1 MSSFT
6 LISAALRRKKTRTFL
21 TFSSVV
27 FAFLI
32 FGVLSMLQTAFSMGA
47 DIANEDRLV
56 VRHRVSLF
64 QLLPQSY
71 EADMEEI
78 PGVVDAMHMTWFG
91 GVYQDP
97 SNWMSMQSP
106 VVPAEYLD
114 MYPEILLTEEEKTRW
129 IETRNGA
136 IAGRAVAERLG
147 WKVGDRIPLRPT
159 IWRQEGQGDAA
170 WEFELVGIYRSDV
183 EGSDENQFLFRYD
196 YFDEAR
202 SFGRGQVGWFAV
214 RIADPDRAAEV
225 AAAIDDTFRNS
236 AAETKSES
244 EGAFAAGFANQ
255 LGNLGLIVTSIL
267 GAVFFTTLLVAG
279 NTMAQSVRERIG
291 EIGLLKALGFT
302 ATRVQRLVLMESVTL
317 VTSAGFLGMLLA
329 VGLQRVLRSALAAFF
344 PGLYLRPEDLLLG
357 LGLAVAT
364 GLVVGVFPAWRAM
377 RLETALA
384 LRRL

>member
-32 FGVLSMLQTAFSMGA
+32 FGVLSMLQTAFSMGVDLA
-47 DIANEDRLV
+47 GEDRLV

-71 EADMEEI
+71 EADMEEV
-78 PGVVDAMHMTWFG
+78 PGVIDAVHMTWFG

-97 SNWMSMQSP
+97 SNFFMQSP
-106 VVPAEYLD
+106 VEPAEYLD
-114 MYPEILLTEEEKTRW
+114 MYPEVSVPEEAKLRW

-136 IAGRAVAERLG
+136 IVGRALAERLG
-147 WKVGDRIPLRPT
+147 WEVGDRIPIQPT
-159 IWRQEGQGDAA
+159 IWRQEGRGDEA
-170 WEFELVGIYRSDV
+170 WEFEIVGIYSSDV
-183 EGSDENQFLFRYD
+183 EGFDETQFLFRYD
-196 YFDEAR
+196 FFDETR
-202 SFGRGQVGWFAV
+202 SFGRGQVGWFMV
-214 RIADPDRAAEV
+214 RINDPERAAEI
-225 AAAIDDTFRNS
+225 AAAIDDSFRNS

-255 LGNLGLIVTSIL
+255 VGNLGLIVTSIL
-267 GAVFFTTLLVAG
+267 AAVFFTILLVAG

-302 ATRVQRLVLMESVTL
+302 GSRVQRLVLMESVTL
-317 VTSAGFLGMLLA
+317 VTTAGFLGMLLA
-329 VGLQRVLRSALAAFF
+329 VGLERGFRQALAAYF
-344 PGLYLRPEDLLLG
+344 PGLYLRPEDLALG
-357 LGLAVAT
+357 LGIAVAT
-364 GLVVGVFPAWRAM
+364 GLVVGIFPARRAM

>member
-6 LISAALRRKKTRTFL
+6 LIAAALRRKKTRTFL

-47 DIANEDRLV
+47 EIANEDRLV

-97 SNWMSMQSP
+97 SNFFMQSP
-106 VVPAEYLD
+106 VEPAEYLD
-114 MYPEILLTEEEKTRW
+114 MYPEILVPEEAKLRW

-136 IAGRAVAERLG
+136 IAGRALVERLG
-147 WKVGDRIPLRPT
+147 WEVGDRIPIQPT
-159 IWRQEGQGDAA
+159 IWRQQGRGDDA
-170 WEFELVGIYRSDV
+170 WEFELVGVYDADV
-183 EGSDENQFLFRYD
+183 EGFDQTQFLFRYD
-196 YFDEAR
+196 FFDEAR
-202 SFGRGQVGWFAV
+202 SFGRGQVGWFMV
-214 RIADPDRAAEV
+214 RIADPDRAPEI

-255 LGNLGLIVTSIL
+255 VGNLGLIVTSIL
-267 GAVFFTTLLVAG
+267 AAVFFTILLVAG

-302 ATRVQRLVLMESVTL
+302 GARVQRLVLMESVTL
-317 VTSAGFLGMLLA
+317 VTTAGFLGMILA
-329 VGLQRVLRSALAAFF
+329 VGLERVLRPALSAYF
-344 PGLYLRPEDLLLG
+344 PGLFLRPEDLLIG

-364 GLVVGVFPAWRAM
+364 GLVVGIFPARRAM

>member
-47 DIANEDRLV
+47 EIANEDRLV

-97 SNWMSMQSP
+97 SNFFMQSP
-106 VVPAEYLD
+106 VEPAEYLD
-114 MYPEILLTEEEKTRW
+114 MYPEILVSEEAKLRW

-136 IAGRAVAERLG
+136 IVGRALVERLG
-147 WKVGDRIPLRPT
+147 WEVGDRIPIQPT
-159 IWRQEGQGDAA
+159 IWRQQGRGDDA
-170 WEFELVGIYRSDV
+170 WEFELVGVYDANV
-183 EGSDENQFLFRYD
+183 EGFDQTQFLFRYD
-196 YFDEAR
+196 FFDEAR
-202 SFGRGQVGWFAV
+202 SFGRGQVGWFMV
-214 RIADPDRAAEV
+214 RIADPDRAPEI
-225 AAAIDDTFRNS
+225 AAAIDDTFQNS

-255 LGNLGLIVTSIL
+255 VGNLGLIVTSIL
-267 GAVFFTTLLVAG
+267 AAVFFTILLVAG

-302 ATRVQRLVLMESVTL
+302 SSRVQRLVLMESVTL
-317 VTSAGFLGMLLA
+317 VTTAGFLGMVLA
-329 VGLQRVLRSALAAFF
+329 VGLERVLRPALAQFF
-344 PGLYLRPEDLLLG
+344 PGLFLRPEDLLLG
-357 LGLAVAT
+357 LGLAVVT
-364 GLVVGVFPAWRAM
+364 GLVVGIFPARRAM
-377 RLETALA
+377 RLETAFA

>member
-47 DIANEDRLV
+47 EIANEDRLV

-97 SNWMSMQSP
+97 SNFFMQSP
-106 VVPAEYLD
+106 VEPAEYLD
-114 MYPEILLTEEEKTRW
+114 MYPEVLVSDEAKLRW
-129 IETRNGA
+129 IEIRNGA
-136 IAGRAVAERLG
+136 IAGRALVERLG
-147 WKVGDRIPLRPT
+147 WEVGDRIPIQPT
-159 IWRQEGQGDAA
+159 IWRQDGRGDDA
-170 WEFELVGIYRSDV
+170 WEFELVGVYDADV
-183 EGSDENQFLFRYD
+183 EGFDQTQFLFRYD
-196 YFDEAR
+196 FFDEAR
-202 SFGRGQVGWFAV
+202 SFGRGQVGWFMV
-214 RIADPDRAAEV
+214 RIADPDRAPEI

-255 LGNLGLIVTSIL
+255 VGNLGLIVTSIL
-267 GAVFFTTLLVAG
+267 AAVFFTILLVAG

-302 ATRVQRLVLMESVTL
+302 SSRVQRLVLMESVTL
-317 VTSAGFLGMLLA
+317 VTTAGFLGMVLA
-329 VGLQRVLRSALAAFF
+329 VGLERVLRPALAQFF
-344 PGLYLRPEDLLLG
+344 PGLFLRPEDLLLG
-357 LGLAVAT
+357 LGLAVVT
-364 GLVVGVFPAWRAM
+364 GLVVGIFPARRAM

>member
-32 FGVLSMLQTAFSMGA
+32 FGVLAMLQTAFSMGVDLA
-47 DIANEDRLV
+47 GEDRLV

-78 PGVVDAMHMTWFG
+78 PGVIDAVHMTWFG

-97 SNWMSMQSP
+97 SNFFMQSP
-106 VVPAEYLD
+106 VEPAEYLD
-114 MYPEILLTEEEKTRW
+114 MYPEVSVPEEAKLRW

-136 IAGRAVAERLG
+136 IVGRALAERLG
-147 WKVGDRIPLRPT
+147 WEVGDRIPIQPT
-159 IWRQEGQGDAA
+159 IWRQEGRGDEA
-170 WEFELVGIYRSDV
+170 WEFEIVGIYSSAV
-183 EGSDENQFLFRYD
+183 EGFDETQFLFRYD
-196 YFDEAR
+196 FFDETR
-202 SFGRGQVGWFAV
+202 SFGRGQVGWFMV
-214 RIADPDRAAEV
+214 RINDPERAPEI
-225 AAAIDDTFRNS
+225 AAAIDDAFRNS

-255 LGNLGLIVTSIL
+255 VGNLGLIVTSIL
-267 GAVFFTTLLVAG
+267 AAVFFTILLVAG

-302 ATRVQRLVLMESVTL
+302 GARVQRLVLMESVTL
-317 VTSAGFLGMLLA
+317 VTTAGFLGMLLA
-329 VGLQRVLRSALAAFF
+329 VGLERGFRQALAAYF
-344 PGLYLRPEDLLLG
+344 PGLYLRPEDLALG
-357 LGLAVAT
+357 LGIAVAT
-364 GLVVGVFPAWRAM
+364 GLVVGIFPARRAM

>member
-21 TFSSVV
+21 TFSSIV

-32 FGVLSMLQTAFSMGA
+32 FGVLSMLQTAFSMGVEL
-47 DIANEDRLV
+47 ANEDRLV

-78 PGVVDAMHMTWFG
+78 PGVVDAIHMTWFG

-97 SNWMSMQSP
+97 SNFFMQSP
-106 VVPAEYLD
+106 VEPAEYLD
-114 MYPEILLTEEEKTRW
+114 MYPEVSVPEEAKLRW

-136 IAGRAVAERLG
+136 LVGRALAERFG
-147 WKVGDRIPLRPT
+147 WEVGDRIPLQPT
-159 IWRQEGQGDAA
+159 IWQQRDRGDEA
-170 WEFELVGIYRSDV
+170 WEFEIVGIYESDV
-183 EGSDENQFLFRYD
+183 GFDETQFLFRYD
-196 YFDEAR
+196 FFDEAR
-202 SFGRGQVGWFAV
+202 SFGRGQIGWFMV
-214 RIADPDRAAEV
+214 RIADPDRAPEI
-225 AAAIDDTFRNS
+225 AAAIDATFQNS

-255 LGNLGLIVTSIL
+255 MGNIGLIVTSIL
-267 GAVFFTTLLVAG
+267 AAVFFTILLVAG

-302 ATRVQRLVLMESVTL
+302 SSRVQRLVLMESVTL
-317 VTSAGFLGMLLA
+317 VTTAGFLGMLLA
-329 VGLQRVLRSALAAFF
+329 VGLERILRAALSAYF

-357 LGLAVAT
+357 MGLALTT
-364 GLVVGVFPAWRAM
+364 GLVVGIFPAWRAM
-377 RLETALA
+377 RLETAFA

>member
-32 FGVLSMLQTAFSMGA
+32 FGVLSMLQTAFSMGV

-71 EADMEEI
+71 EADMEEV
-78 PGVVDAMHMTWFG
+78 PGVIDAVHFTWFG

-97 SNWMSMQSP
+97 ANFFMQSP
-106 VVPAEYLD
+106 VEPAEYLD
-114 MYPEILLTEEEKTRW
+114 MYPEVSVPEEAKLRW

-136 IAGRAVAERLG
+136 IAGRALVERFG
-147 WKVGDRIPLRPT
+147 WEVGDRIPLQPT
-159 IWRQEGQGDAA
+159 IWQQEGRGDEA
-170 WEFELVGIYRSDV
+170 WEFELVGVYESDV
-183 EGSDENQFLFRYD
+183 EGFDETQFLFRYD
-196 YFDEAR
+196 FFDEAR
-202 SFGRGQVGWFAV
+202 SFGRGQIGWFAV
-214 RIADPDRAAEV
+214 RIADSDRAAEV

-255 LGNLGLIVTSIL
+255 VGNLGLIVTSIL
-267 GAVFFTTLLVAG
+267 GAVFFTILLVAG

-302 ATRVQRLVLMESVTL
+302 SSRVQRLVLMESVTL
-317 VTSAGFLGMLLA
+317 VTTAGFLGMVLA
-329 VGLQRVLRSALAAFF
+329 VGLERVLRPALAAYF
-344 PGLYLRPEDLLLG
+344 PGLFLRPEDLFLG
-357 LGLAVAT
+357 LGLAVVT
-364 GLVVGVFPAWRAM
+364 GLVVGIFPARRAM

>member
-47 DIANEDRLV
+47 EIANEDRLV

-97 SNWMSMQSP
+97 SNFFMQSP
-106 VVPAEYLD
+106 VEPAEYLD
-114 MYPEILLTEEEKTRW
+114 MYPEVLVSDEAKLRW
-129 IETRNGA
+129 IETRNGV
-136 IAGRAVAERLG
+136 IAGRALVERLG
-147 WKVGDRIPLRPT
+147 WEVGDRIPIQPT
-159 IWRQEGQGDAA
+159 IWRQDGRGDDA
-170 WEFELVGIYRSDV
+170 WEFELVGVYDADV
-183 EGSDENQFLFRYD
+183 EGFDQTQFLFRYD
-196 YFDEAR
+196 FFDEAR
-202 SFGRGQVGWFAV
+202 SFGRGQVGWFMV
-214 RIADPDRAAEV
+214 RIADPDRAPEI

-255 LGNLGLIVTSIL
+255 VGNLGLIVTSIL
-267 GAVFFTTLLVAG
+267 AAVFFTILLVAG

-302 ATRVQRLVLMESVTL
+302 SSRVQRLVLMESVTL
-317 VTSAGFLGMLLA
+317 VTTAGFLGMVLA
-329 VGLQRVLRSALAAFF
+329 VGLERVLRPALAQFF
-344 PGLYLRPEDLLLG
+344 PGLFLRPEDLLLG
-357 LGLAVAT
+357 LGLAVVT
-364 GLVVGVFPAWRAM
+364 GLVVGIFPARRAM